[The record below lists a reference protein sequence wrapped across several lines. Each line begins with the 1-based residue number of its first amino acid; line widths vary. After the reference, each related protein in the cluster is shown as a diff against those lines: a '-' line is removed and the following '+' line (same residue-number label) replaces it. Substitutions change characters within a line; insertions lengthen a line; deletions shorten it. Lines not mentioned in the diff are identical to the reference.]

1 MYAGV
6 CEYWIADP
14 RTGSVLVYF
23 LEQSDFQVEKYTF
36 NDKIKAGI
44 YDGLYIDFA
53 DESGEPFTQEELDI
67 PLFFLLNRCKHT
79 GKPV

>member
-53 DESGEPFTQEELDI
+53 
-67 PLFFLLNRCKHT
+67 LL
-79 GKPV
+79 GF

>member
-1 MYAGV
+1 MIPPSNLGDDCVRKLNLYMYAGV

-53 DESGEPFTQEELDI
+53 
-67 PLFFLLNRCKHT
+67 LL
-79 GKPV
+79 GF